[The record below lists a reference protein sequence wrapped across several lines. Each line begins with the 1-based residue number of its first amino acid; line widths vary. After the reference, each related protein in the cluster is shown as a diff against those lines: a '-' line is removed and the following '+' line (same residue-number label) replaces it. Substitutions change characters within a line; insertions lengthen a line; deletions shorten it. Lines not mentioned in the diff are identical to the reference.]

1 MYRKLGSVRRNSK
14 LHNKRGNNPHQIPD
28 DNFRQRL
35 HSDPEYH
42 PILMSEPAWN
52 GKEKREKLIEVM
64 FEKFNIPGKDE
75 KPGFFYNDF
84 SILPCQVSGFDSVCE
99 WPS

>member
-1 MYRKLGSVRRNSK
+1 MGLVRRNSK
-14 LHNKRGNNPHQIPD
+14 LHNKRGNITRQVLD
-28 DNFRQRL
+28 GNFSQRL

-64 FEKFNIPGKDE
+64 FEKFNIPGRTK
-75 KPGFFYNDF
+75 KSDF
-84 SILPCQVSGFDSVCE
+84 L
-99 WPS
+99 